1 MGIEGIE
8 VAESLEGSIV
18 LRSSSEQKNPLLRR
32 LLDMNEEIG
41 SVQRISKSLED
52 LYMEYV
58 EGAEDA

>member
-1 MGIEGIE
+1 M
-8 VAESLEGSIV
+8 AESLEGSIV